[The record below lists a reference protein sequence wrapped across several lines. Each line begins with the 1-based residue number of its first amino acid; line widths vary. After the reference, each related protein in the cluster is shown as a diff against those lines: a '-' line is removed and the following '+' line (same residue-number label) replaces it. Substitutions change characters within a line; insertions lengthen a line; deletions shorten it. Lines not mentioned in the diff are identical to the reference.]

1 MCASAQKGDTE
12 PEDLG
17 RRDGLVWMDT
27 RGHEGRV
34 IEGAAGVCVAGVPL
48 CLEFW
53 PNRLRKSGRVAE
65 LIGTLVCHYRHFDDM
80 GGDVRHKSSS
90 EPLAEFDTLSE
101 RYAGGHT
108 DIVVLNASQGPV

>member
-1 MCASAQKGDTE
+1 MCASAQKGDTG
-12 PEDLG
+12 PEDWA
-17 RRDGLVWMDT
+17 RRDGLVWMDI

-34 IEGAAGVCVAGVPL
+34 LEGAAGVCVTRVPL

-53 PNRLRKSGRVAE
+53 PKRLRKSGRVAE
-65 LIGTLVCHYRHFDDM
+65 LIGTLARHYRYFDDM
-80 GGDVRHKSSS
+80 GGDVRHRSSS

-108 DIVVLNASQGPV
+108 DIVVLNASRGQV